1 MAGRRH
7 GGNDGPI
14 RRRCRITGATKPTCV
29 FSGNPSLSG
38 RCVSA
43 FRVRLRA
50 CVAAAAARS
59 SLHVTGGG
67 SSRSPAASDA
77 QNVGVRASRP
87 DARFRHRHRSPTP
100 PAGQPVAIYDWSIGF
115 AGGPIKLVIHDPTGT
130 IAMPPTELVPPAWR
144 DNGWFGE
151 CAGKV
156 QQLIGHYYICVI
168 E

>member
-1 MAGRRH
+1 MLRMSDYVHLGLMLASGI
-7 GGNDGPI
+7 GT
-14 RRRCRITGATKPTCV
+14 TG
-29 FSGNPSLSG
+29 
-38 RCVSA
+38 
-43 FRVRLRA
+43 
-50 CVAAAAARS
+50 
-59 SLHVTGGG
+59 
-67 SSRSPAASDA
+67 
-77 QNVGVRASRP
+77 
-87 DARFRHRHRSPTP
+87 PTP

-130 IAMPPTELVPPAWR
+130 IALPPTKLVPPAWR